1 MKIVVI
7 LGTRPEGIKF
17 APLILALQNEPN
29 FECIV
34 VNTGQHIEMLDQVLA
49 LFSIQPK
56 YNLGVMKPNQSPLS
70 LTANILPRIDKILA
84 IEQPTLV
91 LVLGDT
97 ATTFSGAYAAF
108 LRQIPVTH
116 IEAGLRTNQRY
127 SPFPEE
133 MYRRVVCHL
142 STIHFAPT
150 KRNKQNLIAENIPR
164 DQIMVVGNTVIDALL
179 QITSQPYQFPPF
191 LQTILER
198 GNRIILVTT
207 HRRENFFELKYIYQ
221 ALNEIVQEFDDIEI
235 IFPTHL
241 NPQVQREVAQHV
253 KKHSRIHITN
263 PLDYECFAHLMKHSY
278 LILTD
283 SGGIQEEAPALNVPV
298 LVTRKSTE
306 RQEGVEAG
314 TLRLVGT
321 NASDILTTMRAL
333 LQNLE
338 EYRSMADAVNP
349 YGDGTSSKKIVEYLK
364 KLSF

>member
-17 APLILALQNEPN
+17 APLILALQNDSD

-34 VNTGQHIEMLDQVLA
+34 VNTGQHLEMLDQVLA
-49 LFSIQPK
+49 LFSLRPK

-84 IEQPTLV
+84 IEQPDFV

-108 LRQIPVTH
+108 LRQIPVAH
-116 IEAGLRTNQRY
+116 IEAGLRTHQRY

-133 MYRRVVCHL
+133 MYRKFVTNL
-142 STIHFAPT
+142 SSIHFAPT
-150 KRNKQNLIAENIPR
+150 EQNKQNLLAENIAST
-164 DQIMVVGNTVIDALL
+164 QIMVVGNTVIDALMH
-179 QITSQPYQFPPF
+179 ITRQSYQFPPP

-207 HRRENFFELKYIYQ
+207 HRRENFSQLKFIYQ

-235 IFPTHL
+235 IFPAHP
-241 NPQVQREVAQHV
+241 NPQVQKEIAQYLN
-253 KKHSRIHITN
+253 KHRRIHITK
-263 PLDYECFAHLMKHSY
+263 PLDYECFAHLMKQSY

-306 RQEGVEAG
+306 RQEGIEAG

-321 NASDILTTMRAL
+321 NTSDIITSMRTL
-333 LQNLE
+333 LQSPA
-338 EYRSMADAVNP
+338 EYRSMADAINP
-349 YGDGTSSKKIVEYLK
+349 YGDGTSSKKIVDLLK
-364 KLSF
+364 KQSF